1 MPKYKIKERREKL
14 GLSQK
19 ELIDKSGVSKATI
32 SLLENDGEVNVKI
45 STLISIANVLKC
57 SPASLFE

>member
-14 GLSQK
+14 GMSQK
-19 ELIDKSGVSKATI
+19 ELVDKSGVSKATI
-32 SLLENDGEVNVKI
+32 SLLENNGEVNVKI

-57 SPASLFE
+57 SPTSLFE